1 MRSADERPVMIIADI
16 VMPGVNGT
24 RLAEEIEQQWPDT
37 KMLFVSGF
45 ASSASVRASRVVS
58 RIPVLQKP
66 FTPAHIAA
74 AVREL
79 LGTDPQQPRVA

>member
-1 MRSADERPVMIIADI
+1 
-16 VMPGVNGT
+16 
-24 RLAEEIEQQWPDT
+24 
-37 KMLFVSGF
+37 VSGF

-66 FTPAHIAA
+66 LTPATIAA

-79 LGTDPQQPRVA
+79 LATDPPHPRVA